1 MTEGANLSLHVP
13 SGNIAVASDEQLAN
27 LKLAVNVQVGGTVF
41 RAGTPL
47 LALVNQHRAL
57 YAQLYPKGDLL

>member
-1 MTEGANLSLHVP
+1 MSAGPNLSLHFP
-13 SGNIAVASDEQLAN
+13 AGRIAVATDDQLAN
-27 LKLAVNVQVGGTVF
+27 IKLTVNVEVGNTIF

-57 YAQLYPKGDLL
+57 YAQLYPKGELL